1 MRQIPMTR
9 SCPFSPPDGAAD
21 EALGKVRLN
30 TGDEIWYAA
39 THELVRKLFA
49 DTRFSS
55 EVEGG
60 QQGIPLYKAPPPPGM
75 FVQMDPPE
83 HTRVRRLLTGRFT
96 LQRMSRLRPRIEQII
111 ADQLDHVE
119 KQPRPVDLVE
129 HFALPVPTLVICE
142 LLGVP
147 YSERETFQI
156 ASVRL
161 LDTNLDIE
169 TATAALE
176 DFGVFL
182 MELVAAK
189 RARPGEGLLDDLL
202 TGTDLSDEEV
212 AGVAVLLLIAGH
224 ETSASVLGLGTLLLL
239 QRPDQLALLRDEPE
253 VAKTAADEML
263 RYLSVVDTLLF
274 RRASQD
280 LELNGLTIPEGD
292 FLTVSLAAAN
302 RDPSLCENPDV
313 LDLTRPRTHHLA
325 FGFGPHQCLGQ
336 NLARMELEIAFPALL
351 RRLPGLRLAVP
362 LEEVPTRE
370 GMLVYGVNRLE
381 VTW

>member
-21 EALGKVRLN
+21 EAFGKVRLD
-30 TGDEIWYAA
+30 TGDEVWYA
-39 THELVRKLFA
+39 TSHDLVRRLFA

-60 QQGIPLYKAPPPPGM
+60 QQGVPLYEAPPPPGM
-75 FVQMDPPE
+75 FVQMDPPR
-83 HTRVRRLLTGRFT
+83 HTRIRRMLTGRFT
-96 LQRMSRLRPRIEQII
+96 LQRMNRLRPRIEQII

-147 YSERETFQI
+147 YADRENFQI

-176 DFGVFL
+176 DFGVYL
-182 MELVAAK
+182 TELVAAK

-202 TGTDLSDEEV
+202 AGTDLTDEEV

-224 ETSASVLGLGTLLLL
+224 ETSASVLGVGTLLLL

-263 RYLSVVDTLLF
+263 RYLSVVDTLMF
-274 RRASQD
+274 RRASRD
-280 LELNGLTIPEGD
+280 LELGGVTIPEGD

-313 LDLTRPRTHHLA
+313 LDLARPRTHHLA

-362 LEEVPTRE
+362 LEEVPKRV
-370 GMLVYGVNRLE
+370 GMLVYGVDRLE